1 MKLSKNAI
9 SILNNFANISDRIR
23 IKQGKEI
30 RIVSDNGSGDVNG
43 NGKNVVA
50 IAELDIEFPQDF
62 DIIGLKNF
70 LNTLNAFKD
79 PDLEFYENYVSIK
92 EGDNEYCYYRSNG
105 NLIRDPHYGKN
116 FAMAESLYEFD
127 LSKEQLIRL
136 GKAANLLKSLSTTGS
151 SLIRFYKN
159 DNNEIIIEVKLSY
172 EDPIKNN
179 YRIIIGKENN
189 DNIKFDFYI
198 ESKYITLIED
208 DYRIV
213 LYPSKCMKFQGLNIP
228 ISYIIG
234 YKIIY

>member
-9 SILNNFANISDRIR
+9 SILNNFANISDRIK

-30 RIVSDNGSGDVNG
+30 RIVSDNGNGDVNG

-70 LNTLNAFKD
+70 LNTLNAFKN
-79 PDLEFYENYVSIK
+79 PELEFYENYVSIK
-92 EGDNEYCYYRSNG
+92 EDDNEYCYYRSNG
-105 NLIRDPHYGKN
+105 KLIRDPHYGKN
-116 FAMAESLYEFD
+116 FVFNESLYEFD
-127 LSKEQLIRL
+127 LSKEQLIRI

-159 DNNEIIIEVKLSY
+159 ENSEIIIEVKLSG
-172 EDPIKNN
+172 EDPVKNN
-179 YRIIIGKENN
+179 YRIIIGK
-189 DNIKFDFYI
+189 DDSDISFDFYI

-208 DYRIV
+208 DYRII
-213 LYPSKCMKFQGLNIP
+213 LYPSKCMKFQGLNVP
-228 ISYIIG
+228 VSYIIG